1 MTTFK
6 RFEEMHAWQSAR
18 ELVRLVYTA
27 TKQTDFSRDFAL
39 RDQIR
44 RAAISVMSNIA
55 EGFGTG
61 TDADFVRFL
70 GYARRSASEAQSQL
84 YAALD
89 QNYISSEKFEEIRTK
104 ASITERQINALIGY
118 LARSKRE
125 QTIKEES
132 VPYSLDVPDETDLS
146 DHKDLPDLLD

>member
-1 MTTFK
+1 MATFK

-18 ELVRLVYTA
+18 EMVKLVYEA
-27 TKQTDFSRDFAL
+27 TKWPDFNRDFAL

-61 TDADFVRFL
+61 TDADFIRFL
-70 GYARRSASEAQSQL
+70 GYARRSTSETQSQL

-89 QNYISSEKFEEIRTK
+89 QDYISSEKFEEIYLK
-104 ASITERQINALIGY
+104 ANMTERQINALIGY
-118 LARSKRE
+118 LARSRDK
-125 QTIKEES
+125 TIKEDAA
-132 VPYSLDVPDETDLS
+132 PYELS
-146 DHKDLPDLLD
+146 LPDDL

>member
-1 MTTFK
+1 MATFK

-18 ELVRLVYTA
+18 DLVKLVYDA
-27 TKQTDFSRDFAL
+27 TKQPGFNRDFAL

-70 GYARRSASEAQSQL
+70 GYARRSASETQSQL

-89 QNYISSEKFEEIRTK
+89 QDYISSEMFDEIYSK
-104 ASITERQINALIGY
+104 ANITERQINALIGY
-118 LARSKRE
+118 LARSKRPKVV
-125 QTIKEES
+125 KEEAA
-132 VPYSLDVPDETDLS
+132 PYTLE
-146 DHKDLPDLLD
+146 LPDDFA

>member
-1 MTTFK
+1 MATFK

-18 ELVRLVYTA
+18 DLVKLVYEA
-27 TKQTDFSRDFAL
+27 TKQPGFNRDFAL

-61 TDADFVRFL
+61 TDADFIRFL
-70 GYARRSASEAQSQL
+70 GYARRSASETQSQL

-89 QNYISSEKFEEIRTK
+89 QDYISSERFDEIYSK
-104 ASITERQINALIGY
+104 ANMTERQINALIGY
-118 LARSKRE
+118 LARSKNKNSVRE
-125 QTIKEES
+125 KTTT
-132 VPYSLDVPDETDLS
+132 YTL
-146 DHKDLPDLLD
+146 DLPDDLE

>member
-6 RFEEMHAWQSAR
+6 RFEEMYAWQSAR
-18 ELVRLVYTA
+18 NLVKLIYDA
-27 TKQTDFSRDFAL
+27 TKQPDFNRDFAL

-61 TDADFVRFL
+61 SDAEFVRFL
-70 GYARRSASEAQSQL
+70 GYARRSVSEAQSQL

-89 QNYISSEKFEEIRTK
+89 QDYISSEKFDEIYSK
-104 ASITERQINALIGY
+104 ANATERQINALIGY
-118 LARSKRE
+118 LARSKQR
-125 QTIKEES
+125 QTIKEETA
-132 VPYSLDVPDETDLS
+132 PYTLDLPDTLDLS
-146 DHKDLPDLLD
+146 DL

>member
-1 MTTFK
+1 MATFK

-18 ELVRLVYTA
+18 DLVKLVYTA
-27 TKQTDFSRDFAL
+27 TKQADFSRDFAL

-61 TDADFVRFL
+61 TDADFIRFL
-70 GYARRSASEAQSQL
+70 GYARRSASETQSQL

-89 QNYISSEKFEEIRTK
+89 QNYISSE
-104 ASITERQINALIGY
+104 
-118 LARSKRE
+118 
-125 QTIKEES
+125 
-132 VPYSLDVPDETDLS
+132 DV
-146 DHKDLPDLLD
+146 